1 MKDLPDMWVIR
12 SNPFVNKSVVGKQI
26 LACSKATIDNNN
38 KVVEIGPIAVK
49 PDYQVGKIS

>member
-1 MKDLPDMWVIR
+1 MWVIR
-12 SNPFVNKSVVGKQI
+12 SNPFVNKRVVGKQI

-38 KVVEIGPIAVK
+38 KVVEIGPLAVK